1 MTNKIDKPQNVL
13 YEGQNIEI
21 RETTEFRDWLDSLRD
36 RKARLRIDD
45 RIRRLAVGNS
55 GDTKSVGDGVQELR
69 FKFGPGYR
77 VYYIWL
83 GTVLVLLLTGGDKDS
98 QVRDIVRAKR
108 LAKEADDG
116 VEDTPL

>member
-1 MTNKIDKPQNVL
+1 MTEKIDKPSTVL

-21 RETTEFRDWLDSLRD
+21 RESIEFRDWLDNLRD

-45 RIRRLAVGNS
+45 RIKRLAAGHL
-55 GDTKSVGDGVQELR
+55 GDTKSVGDGIQELR

-77 VYYIWL
+77 VYYTWV
-83 GTVLVLLLTGGDKDS
+83 GKVLVLLLTGGDKDS

-108 LAKEADDG
+108 LAKEAEDG

>member
-1 MTNKIDKPQNVL
+1 MTNDIDKPQYVL

-21 RETTEFRDWLDSLRD
+21 RETVEFRDWLDGLRD

-45 RIRRLAVGNS
+45 RIRRLATGNP

-69 FKFGPGYR
+69 FKFGRGYR
-77 VYYIWL
+77 VYYIWV

-98 QVRDIVRAKR
+98 QVRDIVHAKR
-108 LAKEADDG
+108 LATEAEDG